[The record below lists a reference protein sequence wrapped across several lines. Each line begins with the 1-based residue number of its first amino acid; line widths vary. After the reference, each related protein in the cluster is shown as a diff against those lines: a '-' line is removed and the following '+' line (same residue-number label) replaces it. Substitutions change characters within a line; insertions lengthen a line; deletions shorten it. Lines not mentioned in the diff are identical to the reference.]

1 MQFAYFCLLKLTEL
15 QQFIIP
21 HYTTPST
28 GSQIGS
34 LYFMSTNKS
43 SGLVQI
49 DCNSR
54 YSICLKETIA
64 LLMQIHFVHEFY
76 IYFKETTLLFK

>member
-1 MQFAYFCLLKLTEL
+1 
-15 QQFIIP
+15 
-21 HYTTPST
+21 
-28 GSQIGS
+28 
-34 LYFMSTNKS
+34 MSTNKS

-49 DCNSR
+49 DCNSS

-76 IYFKETTLLFK
+76 IYFKETAALLFKWKMFVPRVQKYELLS